1 MDNEQHNAQDID
13 NETPPGDSEGGA
25 FSFET
30 LLHLQSLPNIADYL
44 TDEQLSKIGNQVV
57 RDTETD
63 DATRTDWLK
72 RAQEAMDAALQ
83 VVEDKNFPFEGCANV
98 KYPLLTVAALQF
110 HARAYGA
117 IVPGKN
123 IVKAK
128 TTGQDRDGE
137 KAATAE
143 RVSQHMSYQLLD
155 EMPEWVEDMDGL
167 LMALPIEGHE
177 FKKSYFDKSLGRNVS
192 EWVRP
197 VDLIVDNGSKSLET
211 APRITHRLR
220 YFPYQIAEKMR
231 AGVWKEHENLV
242 TSDDSEKETQQE
254 VLEQHLYYDI
264 DGDGIK
270 EPWICT
276 VHKDTRKVVRM
287 VAGFEPDG
295 IYINVMG
302 ETGKLSELP
311 QPEQFLPMAKLVR
324 IDREQYFTSFPFLP
338 SPDGGF
344 YKVGFGQLIGPLVGV
359 IDTLTNQMLDA
370 ATDANAGG
378 GFFAK
383 NLKGPKGEVRKKVGE
398 WIPFDVPTGQTLRDS
413 LVPNPANGPSPVT
426 FNLLDMLLGVVKQIT
441 NATEIMT
448 GDAGKSS
455 MPVGTTM
462 ALVEQGL
469 AVYTAIYM
477 RIFRSLTR
485 EYKRIYRLN
494 GIYLPPESYYQV
506 LDSGEEDQVFQRDYQ
521 GDGTNVQP
529 VSDPGASTTMQK
541 MQKAQFLQQ
550 FINDPHFNGHEI
562 RKRMLAAADIEGQ
575 DTLIVPQEQVQ
586 GPPPDPRLTAE
597 AQLKMAQA
605 EKTLAEA
612 NKVRDEIVNLRA
624 NTLKA
629 IAEAEAKEIGT
640 NLAIYKQQMDE
651 LGVLY
656 GQGGSG
662 GMEAPP
668 GDGMVLPQDGGIP
681 PELLGGAGP
690 MLGPEQPIQDA
701 NFDGSQYGPA

>member
-1 MDNEQHNAQDID
+1 MLETTEEALEI
-13 NETPPGDSEGGA
+13 ETPEEYSDSVS

-44 TDEQLSKIGNQVV
+44 TDEQLNKIGNQVV

-63 DATRTDWLK
+63 DSTRADWLK

-177 FKKSYFDKSLGRNVS
+177 FKKSYFDKTLGRNVS

-211 APRITHRLR
+211 APRITHRLM

-231 AGVWKEHENLV
+231 AGIWKEHENLV
-242 TSDDSEKETQQE
+242 TSDDDEKETQQE

-276 VHKDTRKVVRM
+276 VHKDTKKVVRM

-302 ETGKLSELP
+302 ETGKLTELP

-324 IDREQYFTSFPFLP
+324 IEREQYFTSFPFLP

-370 ATDANAGG
+370 ATAANAGG

-383 NLKGPKGEVRKKVGE
+383 NLKGPKGEVRKQIGE
-398 WIPFDVPTGQTLRDS
+398 WIPFEVPTGGTLRDA
-413 LVPNPANGPSPVT
+413 LVPNPENGPSPVT

-448 GDAGKSS
+448 GDASKAS

-506 LDSGEEDQVFQRDYQ
+506 LDSGEEEQVFQRDYQ

-550 FINDPHFNGHEI
+550 FKDDPNFDGHEI
-562 RKRMLAAADIEGQ
+562 RRRMLAAADIEGPDQ
-575 DTLIVPQEQVQ
+575 VLKPKEQVQ
-586 GPPPDPRLTAE
+586 GPPPDPRAE
-597 AQLKMAQA
+597 ADAALKMAQA

-629 IAEAEAKEIGT
+629 IAEAEAKEVGT
-640 NLAIYKQQMDE
+640 NLAVYKQQMDE
-651 LGVLY
+651 LGAIY
-656 GQGGSG
+656 EQGGMGRMETPPGYGMVPGQAEELPPGMFEEPG
-662 GMEAPP
+662 GMS
-668 GDGMVLPQDGGIP
+668 
-681 PELLGGAGP
+681 
-690 MLGPEQPIQDA
+690 GPEQPLQDP
-701 NFDGSQYGPA
+701 NLDGSQYGPT